1 MDAARLIRR
10 RNEGIGGLVRRDAA
24 LIQDSGPA
32 LTDTGLFHLILG
44 ASVETQIVLGICA
57 IFSVASWYVIA
68 AKWWE
73 FRGLASQ
80 RKTFHDAI
88 DRMRDSDERLLAVGA
103 LGNSPYADVVRGT
116 GQFINDLTSVMQRA
130 NVTRSGLSLTQ
141 LEALT
146 LTVEAGISATIDET
160 RRMIPLLAVVGAT
173 APLLGLFGTVIGIMN
188 AFLGIAS
195 KGSGNIAAVAPGI
208 AEALIATAAGLGA
221 AIPAVIAYNVFTGR
235 SERFEGELERL
246 AQETIGALGREGRL

>member
-1 MDAARLIRR
+1 
-10 RNEGIGGLVRRDAA
+10 
-24 LIQDSGPA
+24 LIQDSVAVGSSGI
-32 LTDTGLFHLILG
+32 LHLVFS
-44 ASVETQIVLGICA
+44 ATVETQVVLAICA
-57 IFSVASWYVIA
+57 LFSIASWYVIA

-73 FRGLASQ
+73 FRALARQ
-80 RKTFHDAI
+80 REAYLRAVTRA
-88 DRMRDSDERLLAVGA
+88 RDSLERQAAAANLAG
-103 LGNSPYADVVRGT
+103 SPYADIVHET
-116 GQFINDLTSVMQRA
+116 GRFMDDLTAAMQKA

-146 LTVEAGISATIDET
+146 LTLQAGISETVDET
-160 RRMIPLLAVVGAT
+160 RRMIPLLAIVGAT

-195 KGSGNIAAVAPGI
+195 KGSGQIAAVAPGI
-208 AEALIATAAGLGA
+208 ADALIATAAGLGA

-235 SERFEGELERL
+235 SERLEGELERL

>member
-1 MDAARLIRR
+1 MT
-10 RNEGIGGLVRRDAA
+10 
-24 LIQDSGPA
+24 QDSPA
-32 LTDTGLFHLILG
+32 FADTGLVHLIVG
-44 ASVETQIVLGICA
+44 ASIETQLVLGVCVL
-57 IFSVASWYVIA
+57 FSIASWYVIA

-73 FRGLASQ
+73 FRTLASQ
-80 RKTFHDAI
+80 RRAFQTAVE
-88 DRMRDSDERLLAVGA
+88 RARDTDERLQAVASLGA
-103 LGNSPYADVVRGT
+103 SPYAEVVRGT
-116 GQFINDLTSVMQRA
+116 GRFIQDLSTAMQR
-130 NVTRSGLSLTQ
+130 NSVTRTGLSLTQ

-146 LTVEAGISATIDET
+146 YTIAAGIGTTIDAT
-160 RRMIPLLAVVGAT
+160 RRMIPLLAIVGAT

-195 KGSGNIAAVAPGI
+195 KGTGNIAAVAPGI

-235 SERFEGELERL
+235 SERLEGELERL

>member
-1 MDAARLIRR
+1 
-10 RNEGIGGLVRRDAA
+10 
-24 LIQDSGPA
+24 LIQDAGA
-32 LTDTGLFHLILG
+32 LPNTGLLSLVVG
-44 ASVETQIVLGICA
+44 ASIETQVVLGICA
-57 IFSVASWYVIA
+57 IFSVASWYIIA

-73 FRGLASQ
+73 FRALRSQ
-80 RKTFHDAI
+80 RRAFEHAVE
-88 DRMRDSDERLLAVGA
+88 RMRDSDERLQAVASLGA
-103 LGNSPYADVVRGT
+103 SPYADVVRGT
-116 GQFINDLTSVMQRA
+116 GRFIHDLSAAMQRN

-146 LTVEAGISATIDET
+146 LTLEAGIGAAVDET
-160 RRMIPLLAVVGAT
+160 RRMIPLLAVVGST

-195 KGSGNIAAVAPGI
+195 KGTGNIGAVAPGI

-235 SERFEGELERL
+235 SERLEGELERL

>member
-1 MDAARLIRR
+1 LT
-10 RNEGIGGLVRRDAA
+10 
-24 LIQDSGPA
+24 QDSA
-32 LTDTGLFHLILG
+32 AFADTGLLHLILA
-44 ASVETQIVLGICA
+44 ASIETQVVLVICA
-57 IFSVASWYVIA
+57 VFSVASWYIIA

-73 FRGLASQ
+73 FRSLASH
-80 RKTFHDAI
+80 RRAFRHAV
-88 DRMRDSDERLLAVGA
+88 DRARDVDERLQAVAG
-103 LGNSPYADVVRGT
+103 LGNSPYAEVVRGT
-116 GQFINDLTSVMQRA
+116 GQFIQDLTAAMQRA
-130 NVTRSGLSLTQ
+130 NVTRTGLSLTQ

-146 LTVEAGISATIDET
+146 LTVEAGIGATVDDT

-195 KGSGNIAAVAPGI
+195 KGTGNIGAVAPGI

-235 SERFEGELERL
+235 SERLEGELERL

>member
-1 MDAARLIRR
+1 MSQDS
-10 RNEGIGGLVRRDAA
+10 AA
-24 LIQDSGPA
+24 LA
-32 LTDTGLFHLILG
+32 DTGLFHLVLG
-44 ASVETQIVLGICA
+44 ASVETQVVLGICT

-73 FRGLASQ
+73 FRSLASHRKAFQ
-80 RKTFHDAI
+80 RAVE
-88 DRMRDSDERLLAVGA
+88 RMRDTDERLQAVA
-103 LGNSPYADVVRGT
+103 TLGGSPYAEVVRGT
-116 GQFINDLTSVMQRA
+116 GRFLQDLSGAMQRG
-130 NVTRSGLSLTQ
+130 NVTRTGLSLTQ

-146 LTVEAGISATIDET
+146 LTIEAGIGAAIDET

-195 KGSGNIAAVAPGI
+195 KGTGNIAAVAPGI

-235 SERFEGELERL
+235 SERVEGELERL